1 MPVGVYAVKY
11 VPPSANDVAS
21 LSLDK
26 LVRYFVY
33 LTIFNVCAAIA
44 FTTPVIIPQLA
55 FPLKL
60 TVWPGTWMFIAY
72 FVFLIVGVL
81 GTLGW
86 AVLLDLIRRITGVR
100 SCDKFLAITSIVL
113 IEVPVY
119 TQTSLMFTAGYIG
132 GTYAFATQVGSSL
145 ITYII
150 GPLVIPIGVSIFIYC
165 VGTLL
170 GLMNVLF
177 IFTDGSRSSAADAA
191 AVSGTAPPPPTQSG
205 PRMLTEVA
213 RSLDLVFSRMRGLG
227 RTLKR

>member
-1 MPVGVYAVKY
+1 MQP
-11 VPPSANDVAS
+11 
-21 LSLDK
+21 LRLDR

-33 LTIFNVCAAIA
+33 MTVFNVFAAVA

-86 AVLLDLIRRITGVR
+86 AVLLDLIRRITGVE
-100 SCDKFLAITSIVL
+100 SCDRFLAITSIVL

-119 TQTSLMFTAGYIG
+119 AQTSLMFTAGYIG
-132 GTYAFATQVGSSL
+132 GSYAFATKVGSAL

-150 GPLVIPIGVSIFIYC
+150 GPLVIPIGVSIFIYL

-170 GLMNVLF
+170 GLMNVVF
-177 IFTDGSRSSAADAA
+177 ILSEGRGSSR
-191 AVSGTAPPPPTQSG
+191 AVAST
-205 PRMLTEVA
+205 
-213 RSLDLVFSRMRGLG
+213 
-227 RTLKR
+227 

>member
-1 MPVGVYAVKY
+1 MSLNTPALRRTGMR
-11 VPPSANDVAS
+11 P
-21 LSLDK
+21 LSLDR
-26 LVRYFVY
+26 LVRYFLY
-33 LTIFNVCAAIA
+33 ITLFNLFAAVA

-86 AVLLDLIRRITGVR
+86 AVLLDLIRRITGVEY
-100 SCDKFLAITSIVL
+100 CDRFLAITSIVL

-132 GTYAFATQVGSSL
+132 GTYSFATKVGSAL

-150 GPLVIPIGVSIFIYC
+150 GPLVIPIGVSIFIYL

-170 GLMNVLF
+170 GLMNVVF
-177 IFTDGSRSSAADAA
+177 ILSEGRGGSASMASSSSL
-191 AVSGTAPPPPTQSG
+191 AVASEQ
-205 PRMLTEVA
+205 PR
-213 RSLDLVFSRMRGLG
+213 R
-227 RTLKR
+227 

>member
-1 MPVGVYAVKY
+1 MALL
-11 VPPSANDVAS
+11 D
-21 LSLDK
+21 LDK

-33 LTIFNVCAAIA
+33 VTIFNVFAAVA

-86 AVLLDLIRRITGVR
+86 AVLLDLVKRSTGVR

-132 GTYAFATQVGSSL
+132 GTYAFATKVGSSL

-177 IFTDGSRSSAADAA
+177 ILSEGRETSK
-191 AVSGTAPPPPTQSG
+191 VSPVPVAPIPQPI
-205 PRMLTEVA
+205 
-213 RSLDLVFSRMRGLG
+213 
-227 RTLKR
+227 K